1 MTQSQRI
8 FGCARAGRRGFR
20 PFVRYLFVRKAAA
33 QDERMP
39 CERVLRFRP
48 IERTQLLLEKS
59 IKMTPAETARALF
72 YFSAHNN
79 ARPTP
84 VGDAAKHIHLP
95 HAREYQGQT
104 PPRS

>member
-1 MTQSQRI
+1 MSVSA
-8 FGCARAGRRGFR
+8 FCGRAGNYQVFSENIFQEISK
-20 PFVRYLFVRKAAA
+20 P
-33 QDERMP
+33 
-39 CERVLRFRP
+39 
-48 IERTQLLLEKS
+48 QLLLEKS

-72 YFSAHNN
+72 YFSPHNN

>member
-1 MTQSQRI
+1 MR
-8 FGCARAGRRGFR
+8 FGFR
-20 PFVRYLFVRKAAA
+20 FQVFSENIFQEISK
-33 QDERMP
+33 
-39 CERVLRFRP
+39 
-48 IERTQLLLEKS
+48 TQLLLEKS

-72 YFSAHNN
+72 YFSPHNN

-84 VGDAAKHIHLP
+84 VGDAAKHIHLL

>member
-1 MTQSQRI
+1 MSRFAVFAVHSIVGGRPRARVKGGRAQVFSENI
-8 FGCARAGRRGFR
+8 FQEISK
-20 PFVRYLFVRKAAA
+20 P
-33 QDERMP
+33 QP
-39 CERVLRFRP
+39 
-48 IERTQLLLEKS
+48 LLEKS

-72 YFSAHNN
+72 YFSPHNN

>member
-1 MTQSQRI
+1 MGGADGEQVLKENWAPAA
-8 FGCARAGRRGFR
+8 FARQTAGPPRRQ
-20 PFVRYLFVRKAAA
+20 P
-33 QDERMP
+33 
-39 CERVLRFRP
+39 
-48 IERTQLLLEKS
+48 EKS

-72 YFSAHNN
+72 YFSPHNN